1 MGLYSAVNKAVGD
14 GFTAAEGPP
23 LCGFQCG
30 NRYQPGCLTLDPSVR
45 IHSCEPGTGCKTHK
59 LRDIVWLIPIVSR
72 ALDGSVMR
80 EFGAGGGS
88 GDLAQI
94 HELDLSD
101 GVAVTEL
108 LKLCAEKIDDPQARA
123 RILWLIEQALTS
135 EKKSLQLQT
144 SNFFG
149 DLEKLPISDLATLL
163 QGAADRKSQE
173 LSVYSSEDKLST
185 GDYLLESPN
194 TLPKRIVSCNHTVI
208 KRPI

>member
-1 MGLYSAVNKAVGD
+1 MGLYNAVNKAAGD

-30 NRYQPGCLTLDPSVR
+30 NRYQPGCLTLDPSAR
-45 IHSCEPGTGCKTHK
+45 IHSCEPGTGCETHN
-59 LRDIVWLIPIVSR
+59 LRNIVWLIPIVSR
-72 ALDGSVMR
+72 APDGSVMR
-80 EFGAGGGS
+80 ESGAGGGN

-101 GVAVTEL
+101 RVAVTEL
-108 LKLCAEKIDDPQARA
+108 LKLCAEKVDDPQTQA
-123 RILWLIEQALTS
+123 RILWLVEQALTS
-135 EKKSLQLQT
+135 ETKSLHLET

-149 DLEKLPISDLATLL
+149 DREILPIGDLATLL

-185 GDYLLESPN
+185 GDYVLEPPN
-194 TLPKRIVSCNHTVI
+194 LLPKRIVSCNRAVI
-208 KRPI
+208 KRPS